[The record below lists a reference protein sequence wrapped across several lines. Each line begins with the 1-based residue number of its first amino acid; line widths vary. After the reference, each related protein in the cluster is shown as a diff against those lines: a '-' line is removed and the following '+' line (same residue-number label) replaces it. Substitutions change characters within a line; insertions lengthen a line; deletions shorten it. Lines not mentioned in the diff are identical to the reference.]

1 MTLAGF
7 FFAGAVYGPG
17 HVGRDPIGGWS
28 RLDKV
33 PLPGKNPVDFNLA
46 SYLNAERTLG
56 LHLLITYS
64 DIGIVMCGVVTVS
77 FPCKISEV

>member
-1 MTLAGF
+1 MAQAML
-7 FFAGAVYGPG
+7 
-17 HVGRDPIGGWS
+17 GRRPIGGWS
-28 RLDKV
+28 RLDQV
-33 PLPGKNPVDFNLA
+33 PFPGKNPVDFNLA

-64 DIGIVMCGVVTVS
+64 DIGMVMWGVVTVG